1 MQLPIDSDLFN
12 TNTQGASGYEPV
24 IDFETGRQKMVG
36 PEGERR
42 LAWAIKIVYED
53 ETDPYGDSETLKVRY
68 NSNEDP
74 KITFGPIELGGVRAQ
89 TWEVAT
95 KGGQLKSGISF
106 SCETFTQ
113 EGRPSSKRAASST
126 PPPPAADTAKGAK

>member
-12 TNTQGASGYEPV
+12 HNTQGASGYEPV
-24 IDFETGRQKMVG
+24 VDFETGRQKMVG
-36 PEGERR
+36 PDDDRR

-53 ETDPYGDSETLKVRY
+53 ETDPYGESETLKVRY

-74 KITFGPIELGGVRAQ
+74 KVTFGPIELGGVRAQ

-113 EGRPSSKRAASST
+113 DARPSSKRASAS
-126 PPPPAADTAKGAK
+126 PPPPAADGAKTAAK